1 MMKKTKKSE
10 VKHERTESSLE
21 KLFEKVTKDSD
32 KYSFAQ
38 FKMGMRTELEHKD
51 VTKGDP
57 LKTAKIVMA
66 HLKEVPN
73 YYTKLKKVEKK

>member
-1 MMKKTKKSE
+1 MEELHEKYAKKYDFK
-10 VKHERTESSLE
+10 
-21 KLFEKVTKDSD
+21 
-32 KYSFAQ
+32 Q
-38 FKMGMRTELEHKD
+38 FKAGMVIEKEHSD

-57 LKTAKIVMA
+57 VKTAKIVVA